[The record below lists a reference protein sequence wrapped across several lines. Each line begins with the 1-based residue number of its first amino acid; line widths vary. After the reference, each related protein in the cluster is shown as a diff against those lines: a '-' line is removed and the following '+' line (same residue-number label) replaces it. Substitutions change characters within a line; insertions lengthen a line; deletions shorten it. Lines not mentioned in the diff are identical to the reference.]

1 MLNIRANILGGVLL
15 LCCLVFQYRGFGQS
29 QSGLPITDV
38 ISELER
44 THDVQ
49 FFYQSDWLDS
59 LHFSGDLHGDSLED
73 KLDHLF
79 SGTSINYFQYEGSV
93 ILTQNV
99 AIIDD
104 PEITKSFLSKEKE
117 VSIIEKGLVF
127 SREYINQA
135 ESSDLENFVFEIGNR
150 NQLVSGGSSTIAG
163 YVKNMEDGEGIEG
176 ALVYTQNPFIASS
189 TDENGFYSLKLPNG
203 KHTLFIQFVGMKT
216 TTRNIVLFSNGR
228 MDIEMAVDI
237 IALQEVLVESD
248 RDINVSNVQMG
259 VRKIDI
265 EESKNIPILLGEKD
279 LMKVSTTE
287 AGVQAVGEGA
297 SGFNVRGGKSDQ
309 NLIMLNKA
317 PIYNSSHFFGFFS
330 VFNSEAMESME
341 IFKSGIPAKYGG
353 RLSSIFDIRSKSGS
367 KTDFKGEGGI
377 SPITGR
383 LTLEIPLI
391 DEKTSLLVSGRTT
404 YSNWILNKSKD
415 AEFNGNKVSFYDIN
429 GTLDHEIGEKD
440 RLVLTGYFSKDK
452 FKLASD
458 TLFSFSDFEY
468 TNSNATLDWIHQ
480 FNPNFDLNVSAIL
493 VKYQY
498 DLSFTDS
505 PPNSFN
511 QDFTLEEK
519 NIEVELNNF
528 VGKRHTLNYGFGAK
542 YYTINP
548 GSKLPLG
555 PESIIAPQ
563 VVPKEQGV
571 ESFIHISDQFEITDR
586 ISVYGGLRYS
596 MFNALGPQTVFS
608 YEGSVVNS
616 STRVDSTLYG
626 SGEIINSYHGPEFRL
641 SGRFSITDFSSL
653 KISYNKTR
661 QYVHVMSNSA
671 SLSPTDTWRLSNPHL
686 LPQISDQ
693 LSVGFYR
700 NMLNNKIETSVETYY
715 KFLQN
720 LKDFKVG
727 SEFMLNQFIERDILQ
742 GPGKSYGIEF
752 SVKKKGKLNGWVNYS
767 YARSFIKLDGDAAEE
782 IINGGEFFPTNY
794 DKPHTV
800 NVVSNYKL
808 TRRFSLS
815 LNMTYNTG
823 RPVTIPVAIYKLH
836 DFDNVYYS
844 DRNEYR
850 IPDYFRVDFGMNLE
864 GNHIIKKLSHSFW
877 SFSVYNLLGRD
888 NPYSVFF
895 KVEGGVAKSYQLV
908 VFGNP
913 IPTISYN
920 FKF

>member
-1 MLNIRANILGGVLL
+1 MNIRANILGGVLFL
-15 LCCLVFQYRGFGQS
+15 FCLALQHKGFGQNNPN
-29 QSGLPITDV
+29 LPVTDV
-38 ISELER
+38 IAELEK
-44 THDVQ
+44 THGVQ
-49 FFYQSDWLDS
+49 FFYQPDWLDS
-59 LHFSGDLHGDSLED
+59 LSYSGDLQGDSMED
-73 KLDHLF
+73 KLDRLF
-79 SGTSINYFQYEGSV
+79 AGTSINYFQYEGNV
-93 ILTQNV
+93 ILTKNV

-117 VSIIEKGLVF
+117 VSVIEKGLVF

-135 ESSDLENFVFEIGNR
+135 ESSDLENYVFEIGKR
-150 NQLVSGGSSTIAG
+150 NELVSGGSSTIAG

-176 ALVYTQNPFIASS
+176 ALVYMQNPFIASS

-228 MDIEMAVDI
+228 MDIDMAVDV

-353 RLSSIFDIRSKSGS
+353 RLSSVFDIRSKSGS

-415 AEFNGNKVSFYDIN
+415 AEFNGNKVSFYDVN

-440 RLVLTGYFSKDK
+440 RLVLTGYFSKDQ

-505 PPNSFN
+505 PSNSFN

-528 VGKRHTLNYGFGAK
+528 VGERHTLNYGFGVK

-555 PESIIAPQ
+555 TESIISPQ
-563 VVPKEQGV
+563 VVPKEQGI
-571 ESFIHISDQFEITDR
+571 ESFFHISDQFEITDR

-596 MFNALGPQTVFS
+596 VFNALGPQQVFS

-616 STRVDSTLYG
+616 STRADSTIYG
-626 SGEIINSYHGPEFRL
+626 SGEIISSYHGPEFRL
-641 SGRFSITDFSSL
+641 SGRFNITDFSSL
-653 KISYNKTR
+653 KFSYNKTR
-661 QYVHVMSNSA
+661 QYIHVMSNSA
-671 SLSPTDTWRLSNPHL
+671 SLSPTDTWRLSSPHL

-727 SEFMLNQFIERDILQ
+727 SDFMLNQFIERDILQ

-767 YARSFIKLDGDAAEE
+767 YARSFIKLDGDASEE
-782 IINGGEFFPTNY
+782 IINGGEYFPTNY

-877 SFSVYNLLGRD
+877 SFSIYNLLGRD

-895 KVEGGVAKSYQLV
+895 KVENGVAKSYQLV

>member
-1 MLNIRANILGGVLL
+1 MINIRANIIGGVLL
-15 LCCLVFQYRGFGQS
+15 LICVTFQHKVFGQS
-29 QSGLPITDV
+29 NPNLRVTDL
-38 ISELER
+38 IAELEK
-44 THDVQ
+44 THGVQ
-49 FFYQSDWLDS
+49 FFYQLDWLDS
-59 LHFSGDLHGDSLED
+59 LSISGDLQGDSLED

-79 SGTSINYFQYEGSV
+79 RGTSINYFQFDGNV
-93 ILTQNV
+93 ILTNNV

-104 PEITKSFLSKEKE
+104 PEITKSFQSKEKE

-135 ESSDLENFVFEIGNR
+135 ESTDLENYVFEIGNR
-150 NQLVSGGSSTIAG
+150 NELVSGENSTIAG

-176 ALVYTQNPFIASS
+176 ALVYTQNPFIAAS

-228 MDIEMAVDI
+228 MDIEMEVDI

-353 RLSSIFDIRSKSGS
+353 RLSSVFDIRSKSGS

-415 AEFNGNKVSFYDIN
+415 AEFNGNKVSFYDVN

-528 VGKRHTLNYGFGAK
+528 VGEKHTLNYGFGAK

-555 PESIIAPQ
+555 SESIIAAQ

-616 STRVDSTLYG
+616 STRADSTFYG

-895 KVEGGVAKSYQLV
+895 KVEDGVAKSYQLV

>member
-1 MLNIRANILGGVLL
+1 MNNIRVIISVGVFLL
-15 LCCLVFQYRGFGQS
+15 FCLAVQYNAFGQS
-29 QSGLPITDV
+29 QSHVSV
-38 ISELER
+38 IEVVSELEK
-44 THDVQ
+44 THKVQ
-49 FFYQSDWLDS
+49 FFYQNDWLDS
-59 LHFSGDLHGDSLED
+59 LSFSGDLLGDSLED
-73 KLDHLF
+73 KLAQLF
-79 SGTSINYFQYEGSV
+79 DGTSINYFQFDGSV
-93 ILTQNV
+93 ILTKNV

-104 PEITKSFLSKEKE
+104 PEITKSFLAKEKE

-135 ESSDLENFVFEIGNR
+135 EASDLENYVFEIGNR
-150 NQLVSGGSSTIAG
+150 NELVSGGNSTIAG
-163 YVKNMEDGEGIEG
+163 YVKNMEDGEGIDG
-176 ALVYTQNPFIASS
+176 ALVYTQNPFIAAS
-189 TDENGFYSLKLPNG
+189 TDENGFYSLKIPNG

-341 IFKSGIPAKYGG
+341 IYKSGIPAKYGG
-353 RLSSIFDIRSKSGS
+353 RLSSVFDIRSKSAS

-415 AEFNGNKVSFYDIN
+415 AEFNGNRVSFYDIN
-429 GTLDHEIGEKD
+429 GTLDHELGDKD
-440 RLVLTGYFSKDK
+440 RLVLTGYFSKDR

-458 TLFSFSDFEY
+458 TLFSFSDFQY
-468 TNSNATLDWIHQ
+468 TNSNATLDWIHR

-519 NIEVELNNF
+519 NLEVELNNF
-528 VGKRHTLNYGFGAK
+528 IGDHTLNYGFGGK

-555 PESIIAPQ
+555 TESIISPQ
-563 VVPKEQGV
+563 VVPKEYGL

-586 ISVYGGLRYS
+586 ISIYGGLRYS
-596 MFNALGPQTVFS
+596 IFNALGPQEVFS
-608 YEGSVVNS
+608 YQEGSAVNS
-616 STRVDSTLYG
+616 STRTDSTVYG
-626 SGEIINSYHGPEFRL
+626 QGEIISTYHGPEFRF
-641 SGRFSITDFSSL
+641 SGRFSITDFSSI
-653 KISYNKTR
+653 KFSYNKTR
-661 QYVHVMSNSA
+661 QYIHVMSNSA
-671 SLSPTDTWRLSNPHL
+671 SLSPTDTWRLSSPHL
-686 LPQISDQ
+686 LPQVSDQ
-693 LSVGFYR
+693 VSVGFYR
-700 NMLNNKIETSVETYY
+700 NLLNNKLETSVETYY
-715 KFLQN
+715 KSLQN

-727 SEFMLNQFIERDILQ
+727 SDFMLNQFIERDILQ

-752 SVKKKGKLNGWVNYS
+752 SIKKKGKLNGWMNYS

-782 IINGGEFFPTNY
+782 IINGGKFFPTSY

-836 DFDNVYYS
+836 DFENVYYS

-895 KVEGGVAKSYQLV
+895 KVEDGVAKSYQLI